1 MPDIDVS
8 SPSTADGFSPA
19 NVDNSSQVELPP
31 SGNLDAGGSQPTG
44 KLTEQ
49 QIIDSFNKPNTQA
62 QSPQTQVKPGEVKS
76 GIQAPAEVEQTDEE
90 KAAQLAQDE
99 AAADEAAEMTPEEDI
114 SIAKINQ
121 YVKEIPELKQAFE
134 KNPSVR
140 NSFYAMARRSSK
152 LSEYQAIIPSPE
164 AAKFAA
170 QNSEA
175 MIQLNDAFFSE
186 DPQENGSFWQSL
198 YDNSLLK
205 DPTTGQVVLDKTTG
219 QPISTGA
226 YERVTGA
233 YRQALYSDLEMLAS
247 KITSPEDQQKLL
259 DAVKLIGEFTGDLKK
274 TQPIQQQ
281 LPEDVK
287 QRLSRAEQLE
297 NQLKQQQSQ
306 QAQEFG
312 SQTTKAIV
320 STITEDI
327 SNHVKRIVET
337 NSVALTGYEQKN
349 VVNDIFKELDRLASE
364 NRQYQL
370 HFDSLSKRAPLTEA
384 GRKSLVTEA
393 RKFAKDNLP
402 SVALKIIREATTSTV
417 VKAGEANAKRAD
429 QAAKKEVKTTGGA
442 SSQAN
447 SQQSIKE
454 KASAL
459 RAQLKR
465 PLTQEEILAL

>member
-1 MPDIDVS
+1 
-8 SPSTADGFSPA
+8 
-19 NVDNSSQVELPP
+19 
-31 SGNLDAGGSQPTG
+31 
-44 KLTEQ
+44 
-49 QIIDSFNKPNTQA
+49 
-62 QSPQTQVKPGEVKS
+62 
-76 GIQAPAEVEQTDEE
+76 
-90 KAAQLAQDE
+90 
-99 AAADEAAEMTPEEDI
+99 MTPEEDI

-121 YVKEIPELKQAFE
+121 YIKEIPELKQAFD

-152 LSEYQAIIPSPE
+152 LSEFQAIIPSPE

-175 MIQLNDAFFSE
+175 MIQLNDSFFSE
-186 DPQENGSFWQSL
+186 DPQENGSFWQAL

-205 DPTTGQVVLDKTTG
+205 DPATGQVVIDKTTG

-233 YRQALYSDLEMLAS
+233 YRQALYSDLENLAGR
-247 KITSPEDQQKLL
+247 IQNTDEQTKLL
-259 DAVKLIGEFTGDLKK
+259 EAIKLIGEFTGDIKK
-274 TQPIQQQ
+274 TSPQQQQ
-281 LPEDVK
+281 LPEDIK
-287 QRLSRAEQLE
+287 QRLSRAEQIE
-297 NQLKQQQSQ
+297 NQYKQQQTQ

-312 SQTTKAIV
+312 QQTTQAIV
-320 STITEDI
+320 STITDDI
-327 SNHVKRIVET
+327 SNHVKRMVEQ
-337 NSVALTGYEQKN
+337 NAIALTPYEQKN
-349 VVNDIFKELDRLASE
+349 VVNDIFKEVDRLASE

-402 SVALKIIREATTSTV
+402 SVALKIIREATSSTV
-417 VKAGEANAKRAD
+417 QKTQDASAKRAD
-429 QAAKKEVKTTGGA
+429 QASKKEVKTTGGA
-442 SSQAN
+442 PNMGN
-447 SQQSIKE
+447 SQQTVKD
-454 KASAL
+454 KAAAM